1 MSRSPTSPP
10 TPDFTGLSL
19 ALVLSVALLSP
30 SPCFAA
36 SESAP
41 AFNRDIKPILSD
53 HCYACHGPDPGSR
66 KAGLRLDT
74 REGLFE
80 TTPKRGPAVV
90 AGKPEDSELW
100 KRIVT
105 TDADDLMP
113 PKEAHNDLNDRKKD
127 LLRRWIAD
135 GAPWEPHWAFI
146 KPTRPATPT
155 PPPPAGFAIR
165 NPIDAFVL
173 ARLSARGLSPA
184 PEADRRTLARR
195 LALDL
200 TGLPPEPRD
209 VERFVQDTSADAYDR
224 LVRKFMDSPRWGEH
238 RARYWLDAAR
248 YADTHGL
255 HFDNYREMWPY
266 RDWVIR
272 AFNRNQPF
280 DEFTI
285 EQIAGDLLAH
295 PTDDQLIATGFQRC
309 NATTNEG
316 GTIEEENLVNYA
328 NDRVTTV
335 GWVWLGLTANCASC
349 HDHKFDPFTMR
360 DFYSMAAYFRN
371 TTQTG
376 FDGNIK
382 EGANAHISVI
392 EDPADRARWKALP
405 SEIADAKTRVT
416 DRKDAARTPFES
428 WAQKLTLD
436 AIEKELSAS
445 LVLRARINEG
455 SGRDVS
461 FEADGKT
468 GRVAIDGDPVWKPDG
483 RDGASV
489 RFENKAN
496 IPLGDFG
503 DFDLGQPFSFG
514 GWVFVPKD
522 YDDTASIVARMDE
535 GSSHRGWDLWI
546 QKGQFATHFVHR
558 WPEDALKIRTRKSV
572 VKKGEWQH
580 VLVSFDGTGRPEGT
594 RIYVDGVAAETE
606 PDGPKRVRGSIKIN
620 TPLRLGR
627 RNNGAEF
634 KGGSV
639 QDFRLYRRLLA
650 PPEVKAIAKTEE
662 VRALLATPFAEW
674 KTEARDEV
682 FDFFL
687 LRHSPYQE
695 ARQFLARLE
704 DERESLRVRYPV
716 THIQQ
721 EKPGSSPMAAILFRG
736 QYDKPR
742 DKVPA
747 GTPPVLH
754 AMPEGAP
761 TNRLGLAAWLVS
773 PQNPLTSRV
782 TVNRFWQEIFGV
794 GLVRTTEDF
803 GIMGEPPVNPELLD
817 WLAVEFEESG
827 WDVKHLFRLMVSSS
841 AYRQSAATTPE
852 KLEKDPANRWLSRGP
867 RFRMDAEMV
876 RDYALAAAGLLD
888 PNLGGPSVK
897 PYQPTGV
904 WEAVAMPESNTREYK
919 RDSGVALYRRSLYT
933 FWKRSA
939 PPALMDIFNAP
950 SRETCTVRRE
960 RTNTPL
966 QALATL
972 NDPQFIEA
980 ARVLAER
987 ALRRRGD
994 SDGAVDELASRILGR
1009 PLQPEEWNE
1018 VHATLTRMRQFYES
1032 QPDQAAL
1039 LVEVGESKV
1048 DATTPRPQLAALTLV
1063 ANQLLNLDEALNK

>member
-1 MSRSPTSPP
+1 MSRSPTSPH
-10 TPDFTGLSL
+10 DLSL
-19 ALVLSVALLSP
+19 PRLAFANLLAVAVLTLPHRVS
-30 SPCFAA
+30 AA
-36 SESAP
+36 EPAP

-74 REGLFE
+74 KEGLFE

-100 KRIVT
+100 KRVIT
-105 TDADDLMP
+105 TDTDDLMP
-113 PKEAHNDLNDRKKD
+113 PKEAHKDLSHPQKD

-146 KPTRPATPT
+146 KPTRPATPNVSS
-155 PPPPAGFAIR
+155 PGFAIR

-173 ARLSARGLSPA
+173 TRLAARGLTPA

-200 TGLPPEPRD
+200 TGLPPEPQD

-280 DEFTI
+280 DDFTV
-285 EQIAGDLLAH
+285 EQIAGDLLTD
-295 PTDDQLIATGFQRC
+295 PSDDQLIATGFQRC

-349 HDHKFDPFTMR
+349 HDHKFDPLTMR

-371 TTQTG
+371 TTQSG

-382 EGANAHISVI
+382 EGGNAHVTVI

-405 SEIADAKTRVT
+405 QDVTAAKARVAEQ
-416 DRKDAARTPFES
+416 KESARIPFEP
-428 WAQKLTLD
+428 WAKQLTPESV
-436 AIEKELSAS
+436 EKALAS
-445 LVLRARINEG
+445 GLVLRARLNEG
-455 SGRDVS
+455 
-461 FEADGKT
+461 T
-468 GRVAIDGDPVWKPDG
+468 GREVSVELDGTSQQVTVDGDPVWTKDG
-483 RDGASV
+483 RDGASF
-489 RFENKAN
+489 RFENKGN
-496 IPLGDFG
+496 VPLGNHG

-514 GWVFVPKD
+514 GWVYVPKD

-535 GSSHRGWDLWI
+535 GTEHRGWDLWI

-558 WPEDALKIRTRKSV
+558 WPEDALKIRTKKNLVR
-572 VKKGEWQH
+572 KGEWQH
-580 VLVSFDGTGRPEGT
+580 VFVAFDGTGRPEGT
-594 RIYVDGVAAETE
+594 RIYVDGAAAETE
-606 PDGPKRVRGSIKIN
+606 TEGPKRVRGSIKIN

-627 RNNGAEF
+627 RHQGSEF

-639 QDFRLYRRLLA
+639 QDFRLYHRLLA
-650 PPEVKAIAKTEE
+650 APEVKALARMED
-662 VRALLATPFAEW
+662 VRALLASPFADW

-682 FDFFL
+682 FDYFL
-687 LRHSPYQE
+687 LSYTPFQE
-695 ARQFLARLE
+695 ARQSLAKLE
-704 DERESLRVRYPV
+704 EERESLRVRYPV

-721 EKPGSSPMAAILFRG
+721 EKKDSMPMAAVLFRG
-736 QYDKPR
+736 QYDKPK
-742 DKVPA
+742 DKVAA

-754 AMPEGAP
+754 PMPEGAP
-761 TNRLGLAAWLVS
+761 TNRLGLATWLVS
-773 PQNPLTSRV
+773 PNNPLTARV
-782 TVNRFWQEIFGV
+782 TVNRFWQEVFGI

-803 GIMGEPPVNPELLD
+803 GIMGEPPANPELLD

-827 WDVKHLFRLMVSSS
+827 WDVKHLFRLLVTSS

-852 KLEKDPANRWLSRGP
+852 KLEKDPANRLISRGP

-876 RDYALAAAGLLD
+876 RDYALAAADLLD
-888 PNLGGPSVK
+888 RNLGGPSAK
-897 PYQPTGV
+897 PYQPAGV

-919 RDSGVALYRRSLYT
+919 RDAGVNLYRRSLYT

-939 PPALMDIFNAP
+939 PPALMDLFNAP
-950 SRETCTVRRE
+950 SRESCTVRRE

-987 ALRRRGD
+987 ALRRTGD
-994 SDGAVDELASRILGR
+994 PDGALSEIAARVLGR
-1009 PLQPEEWNE
+1009 PLQPEEWGE
-1018 VHATLTRMRQFYES
+1018 VHATLDRMRRFYES
-1032 QPDQAAL
+1032 QPSQADQL
-1039 LVEVGESKV
+1039 LAVGDSPV
-1048 DATTPRPQLAALTLV
+1048 DTSTPRSQLAALTLV